1 MSEDCLYLN
10 IWVPATVFDNKETE
24 LVSVLFWIYG
34 GGFFSG
40 SNSLEVYNGAAL
52 AASHRVIVVN
62 VQVREFFVD
71 MSYFICNNSI
81 HKVIFRI
88 FNLH

>member
-24 LVSVLFWIYG
+24 LVPVLFWIYG

-40 SNSLEVYNGAAL
+40 SNSLDVYNGAAL
-52 AASHRVIVVN
+52 AASQRVIVVN
-62 VQVREFFVD
+62 VQVCSFFVD
-71 MSYFICNNSI
+71 ISHCIYKICNN
-81 HKVIFRI
+81 RI
-88 FNLH
+88 SHS